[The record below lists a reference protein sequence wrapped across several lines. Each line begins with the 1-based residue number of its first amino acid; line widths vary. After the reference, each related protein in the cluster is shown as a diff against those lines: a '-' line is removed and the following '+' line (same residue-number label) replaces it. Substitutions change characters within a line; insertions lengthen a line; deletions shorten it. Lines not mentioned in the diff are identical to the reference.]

1 MNVRPKPDIEPTLGN
16 TEELDQH
23 YAAVEPISRSTP
35 FDDGSVDGLFFPG
48 AGRQEAMEQLTH
60 LLRYGPSL
68 LLLYGDQG
76 VGKHYLVDHVV
87 SSLDLDLFDVAMIQ
101 AEVLMSPQQI
111 LAGLSG
117 PWRSRDPF
125 MLDTLQQQLI
135 DCASIADDESRVLVL
150 VVRHSQFLDQASVQV
165 ISSMLASGAG
175 LPVKVL
181 LVMDAADP
189 EELEAFDALYDQVP
203 DLFKLE
209 LTPFT
214 QHETRDYLAYRMR
227 TGGMGQVRFSEEQT
241 ARIFNMSL
249 GNAARINEV
258 AGELLQ
264 VAINQKKA
272 QVATPSVPWM
282 HVGALTLVVILLLAL
297 WFSRTE
303 PAADLVQ
310 SPSREG
316 VREGVVSEATTEP
329 SENPVPSLEEVP
341 QQVVRLDKH
350 EEVAKP
356 APEPPVAR
364 SVQDTQ
370 PKAVEPTPV
379 EAEMVEPEIVKP
391 ELVESKPEVKK
402 PVVVPPQPV
411 SKPKTDSRTA
421 WILSL
426 PAEHYAIQLLG
437 AKEKTTVDKFLAS
450 YPSVQKLTY
459 YEAKRNGAPWFV
471 VVQASFPSYDAAK
484 AAVNKLPQK
493 LQKQGPWIRKI
504 EAIQKDLKN

>member
-1 MNVRPKPDIEPTLGN
+1 MNVRPKPDIEPTLGD
-16 TEELDQH
+16 TEELYQQ
-23 YAAVEPISRSTP
+23 AQVEPASRSTP
-35 FDDGSVDGLFFPG
+35 FDDGVVDGLFFPG
-48 AGRQEAMEQLTH
+48 GGRQEALEQLTH

-76 VGKHYLVDHVV
+76 VGKHYLIDHVIT
-87 SSLDLDLFDVAMIQ
+87 SLDLDLFDVAMIQ
-101 AEVLMSPQQI
+101 ADVLMNPQQI

-135 DCASIADDESRVLVL
+135 DCASSADEESRVLVL
-150 VVRHSQFLDQASVQV
+150 VVRQSQFLDQASVQL

-181 LVMDAADP
+181 LVMDAVDP
-189 EELEAFDALYDQVP
+189 EALEAFEALYDQVP

-209 LTPFT
+209 LAPFT
-214 QHETRDYLAYRMR
+214 QQETRDYLAYRMR
-227 TGGMGQVRFSEEQT
+227 TGGMGQVHFSEEQI

-249 GNAARINEV
+249 GNAARVNEV

-264 VAINQKKA
+264 AAISQKKA
-272 QVATPSVPWM
+272 QAATPSVPWM
-282 HVGALTLVVILLLAL
+282 HVGALGLVVILLLVL

-310 SPSREG
+310 SPPEG
-316 VREGVVSEATTEP
+316 VSSEAAAEP
-329 SENPVPSLEEVP
+329 LENQVPRLEEVP
-341 QQVVRLDKH
+341 QQVVRLDKQ

-356 APEPPVAR
+356 ASEPPATQ
-364 SVQDTQ
+364 VQEVEA
-370 PKAVEPTPV
+370 KAVEQT
-379 EAEMVEPEIVKP
+379 VEPDLVEPDMVKP
-391 ELVESKPEVKK
+391 RVVESKPEVKK
-402 PVVVPPQPV
+402 PVAETPKPV

-459 YEAKRNGAPWFV
+459 YEAKRNGAPWYV